1 MIQIVNSL
9 FVSNEVQLSHSFYAK
24 DELVIILLFIK
35 FYYSFFADTTP
46 PRHILN
52 PDARLI
58 DENLVPS
65 AIIYYSGQSSLKS
78 SVKAKLTDPRAAG
91 IEAVKS
97 R

>member
-1 MIQIVNSL
+1 M
-9 FVSNEVQLSHSFYAK
+9 QLSHSFYAK
-24 DELVIILLFIK
+24 GEHVIILILIK
-35 FYYSFFADTTP
+35 FYYSFFFADTTP

-65 AIIYYSGQSSLKS
+65 AIVYYSGQSLLKS
-78 SVKAKLTDPRAAG
+78 SVKENLTDPRAAG

-97 R
+97 RQD

>member
-1 MIQIVNSL
+1 MVNSS
-9 FVSNEVQLSHSFYAK
+9 FVSNDMQPLYLFYKK
-24 DELVIILLFIK
+24 DEHVTVFFYCNILLF
-35 FYYSFFADTTP
+35 YFFSDTTP
-46 PRHILN
+46 PKHILN
-52 PDARLI
+52 SDARLI

-65 AIIYYSGQSSLKS
+65 AIIYYSGQSLLKS

>member
-1 MIQIVNSL
+1 MACNYCIYSM
-9 FVSNEVQLSHSFYAK
+9 K
-24 DELVIILLFIK
+24 KMDVIILLYFIIL
-35 FYYSFFADTTP
+35 FFSDTTP
-46 PRHILN
+46 PKHILN
-52 PDARLI
+52 PDARLV

-65 AIIYYSGQSSLKS
+65 AIIYYSGQSLLKS

>member
-1 MIQIVNSL
+1 M
-9 FVSNEVQLSHSFYAK
+9 SNDA
-24 DELVIILLFIK
+24 IITFILCKKRTCNNFIIDKTLLL
-35 FYYSFFADTTP
+35 FFADTTP

-52 PDARLI
+52 SDARLI

-65 AIIYYSGQSSLKS
+65 AIVYYSGQSLLKS
-78 SVKAKLTDPRAAG
+78 SVKEKLTDPRAAG